1 MRVDGGTFDFLN
13 LNNDEFKDF
22 KEFKDP
28 AILEPP
34 NANVMVTQ
42 AENSQPVA
50 YVQQDIASVPQNRPQ
65 RIVASTKPTVF
76 SSQYAIP
83 QNVNFN
89 VQSSNVV
96 TLAPVAQQRQLLLPA
111 KLIKSESLVYSK
123 SGQTITSTPVPHQIH
138 TLVNT
143 TNGTVLTTGKRKE
156 IKAIFNNIYK
166 AGTVVV
172 RNKNTI
178 AFHLI

>member
-1 MRVDGGTFDFLN
+1 MPVDGDTFDFLN
-13 LNNDEFKDF
+13 LSNDEFKDF
-22 KEFKDP
+22 KDFKDS

-34 NANVMVTQ
+34 STNVMVTQ
-42 AENSQPVA
+42 QTDNSQPVT

-89 VQSSNVV
+89 VQSPNIV

-143 TNGTVLTTGKRKE
+143 TNGTVLTTGE
-156 IKAIFNNIYK
+156 
-166 AGTVVV
+166 
-172 RNKNTI
+172 
-178 AFHLI
+178 